1 MNVTIT
7 PTQTEK
13 ILTGNQ
19 TFSLLSFS
27 MLVSRLK
34 VVYAKDSSQVILQ
47 NCTNEINAF
56 LAKYGAVM
64 EKDTSI
70 ISEL

>member
-7 PTQTEK
+7 TTQTEK

-19 TFSLLSFS
+19 TFSLMSFS
-27 MLVSRLK
+27 MLITRLK
-34 VVYAKDSSQVILQ
+34 IVYVKDPSQVILQ

-56 LAKYGAVM
+56 LEKYGAVM
-64 EKDTSI
+64 EKDSTI